1 MSVMSEIVNPGA
13 DRAHYLADL
22 ERVLPSGPDWV
33 SALRQTA
40 AAQFA
45 NAEFPHRKMEQW
57 RFTNVAPILRTS
69 FRSLVSPRRDAL
81 TVHVERFRYSE
92 PGWTELVFVDGFY
105 APSLSRIAGTITA
118 KSLMSAVRDDD
129 ALARAHLNRYLNGTA
144 NAFTMLNSAFLLD
157 GAFVHVPH
165 DAIAEGPVHLLF
177 VSTGEESDTAVYPRN
192 LILIDRNAQ
201 VSIVESHVSLNARTR
216 YLSNAVAEISV
227 GDGANVTYHK
237 LIAEADEAF
246 HLATARVRLGRDSS
260 YRSYTICQS
269 GKIVRNEIS
278 TLLDGEGAHCS
289 LNGLYMTAGD
299 QLVDNPIAIEHAK
312 PHCTSW
318 IGYKG
323 VLQDKSHAVFTGKVY
338 VRRDAQK
345 TDSNQ
350 LNQNL
355 VLSDKATIDTKPQLE
370 IFADDVKCTHGATVG
385 PPPRELVFYFR
396 TRGMS
401 EATALAMLTYGFADE
416 VVNQIEIGPVRKR
429 LEDFVFN
436 KYSPIPG

>member
-1 MSVMSEIVNPGA
+1 MSETANPRA

-22 ERVLPSGPDWV
+22 ERVLRAGPEWI
-33 SALRQTA
+33 SALRETA

-45 NAEFPHRKMEQW
+45 NLEFPHRKMEQW
-57 RFTNVAPILRTS
+57 RFTNIAPIVRTP
-69 FRSLVSPRRDAL
+69 FRSLVAPRGEAPADQ
-81 TVHVERFRYSE
+81 VERVRYAEQDWS
-92 PGWTELVFVDGFY
+92 ELVFVDGFF
-105 APSLSRIAGTITA
+105 APSLSRVSGNITA
-118 KSLMSAVRDDD
+118 KSLSSAVHEDD
-129 ALARAHLNRYLNGTA
+129 ALVRAHLNRYLNGTS
-144 NAFTMLNSAFLLD
+144 NAFTVLNSAFLLD
-157 GAFVHVPH
+157 GAFVHIPQGATV
-165 DAIAEGPVHLLF
+165 DAPLHLLF
-177 VSTGEESDTAVYPRN
+177 VSTAEESDTAVYPRN
-192 LILIDRNAQ
+192 LILIGPNAR
-201 VSIVESHVSLNARTR
+201 VSIVESHASLNAGSR
-216 YLSNAVAEISV
+216 YLNNAVAEVSV
-227 GDGANVTYHK
+227 GDGANVAYYK

-260 YRSYTICQS
+260 FRSFTICQS

-278 TLLDGEGAHCS
+278 ALLDGEGAHCS
-289 LNGLYMTAGD
+289 LNGLYTVSGD

-312 PHCTSW
+312 PNCTSW

-323 VLQDKSHAVFTGKVY
+323 VLQDKSHAVYTGKVY

-385 PPPRELVFYFR
+385 PPPRDLVFYFR
-396 TRGMS
+396 TRGMN
-401 EATALAMLTYGFADE
+401 EAMALAMLTYGFADE
-416 VVNQIEIGPVRKR
+416 VVNQVEVGPVRKR